1 MTPLYRSRQN
11 PTDIGMLN
19 INKPSGLTSH
29 DVIARVRRLTGQR
42 RVGHAGTL
50 DPMATGVLLV
60 CLGKATRIIEYLTD
74 TNKAYVAQIHLG
86 IVTDTWDAEGQVISE
101 RDTSTLSLQA
111 IERALPHFTGHITQT
126 PPMYSAIKHQGRP
139 LYALARKGITIA
151 REPREI
157 EIMRLEIVDWRPP
170 VVTLQV
176 ECSKGTYIRSLAYDL
191 GELLGT
197 GGYLSGL
204 TRLAVGRFLLKD
216 AVDLETLMEQGQD
229 GSWRQH
235 LLPLHLA
242 LEHMPGVTVDQDAVK
257 RLCFG
262 QEIEL
267 ASPPDASLCCA
278 YDAQHHLVAI
288 LKPTASDGLWRPHK
302 VLASCEQPPEAER
315 Q

>member
-1 MTPLYRSRQN
+1 MTPLYRSRRD
-11 PTDIGMLN
+11 PTDIGMFN

-60 CLGKATRIIEYLTD
+60 CLGKATRIVEYLTD
-74 TNKAYVAQIHLG
+74 RNKTYLAQIHLG
-86 IVTDTWDAEGQVISE
+86 VVTDTWDAEGQIISE
-101 RDTSTLSLQA
+101 HDTSMLTLDA
-111 IERALPHFTGHITQT
+111 IERALPHFMGHIIQT

-139 LYALARKGITIA
+139 LYELARKGITIA
-151 REPREI
+151 RKPREI
-157 EIMRLEIVDWRPP
+157 EITRLEIIEWHPP
-170 VVTLQV
+170 LITLQAA
-176 ECSKGTYIRSLAYDL
+176 CSKGTYIRSLAYDL
-191 GELLGT
+191 GEFLGT

-242 LEHMPGVTVDQDAVK
+242 LQHMPGITVDEDAVR

-267 ASPPDASLCCA
+267 TSPPDACLCCA
-278 YDAQHHLVAI
+278 YDAQRHLVTVP
-288 LKPTASDGLWRPHK
+288 KPDTDNRLWRPHK
-302 VLASCEQPPEAER
+302 VLAPCEQPKAER
-315 Q
+315 